1 MQEIKKRNKNAM
13 WIPVLILAVL
23 LGLAF
28 IQGGLT
34 DAWAEAERA
43 ALRFDCL
50 RIPHRQIPE
59 EGLKYNMGDKA
70 GTLQVVCT
78 SETKPTTLKYKWRKA
93 STQEGALGSAGSTN
107 QTKRKHTNL
116 LLQKG

>member
-34 DAWAEAERA
+34 DAWAEA
-43 ALRFDCL
+43 
-50 RIPHRQIPE
+50 
-59 EGLKYNMGDKA
+59 
-70 GTLQVVCT
+70 
-78 SETKPTTLKYKWRKA
+78 
-93 STQEGALGSAGSTN
+93 
-107 QTKRKHTNL
+107 
-116 LLQKG
+116 